1 MTLSLMYNYY
11 TNKGVIMRFN
21 KELFRQL
28 IKDNKST
35 YKKLA
40 DDLTSNGAE
49 ISEDGIKQWCRTA
62 SDIMPTFDKLNAI
75 GKIFKIDPIILI
87 SSNHIQNI
95 PSNIIL
101 IDKLDMRA
109 GAGSAGLLDVPYE
122 GNKIA
127 IDKMIINGLNPKHLK
142 IIEVIGDSMQPE
154 FQEGDLALLDMV
166 NGRNTFTKIGG
177 IYIVRV
183 NDVVYIK
190 KVEFLPDGRL
200 KLISINKEYGDM
212 IPHEQGYDYEILGKV
227 CGKIHVAKGL
237 TFDNQGIS

>member
-1 MTLSLMYNYY
+1 MSFGENLKKIMAEKSITAEVIAKRM
-11 TNKGVIMRFN
+11 GVSRGSITHWSNSIRFPKN
-21 KELFRQL
+21 
-28 IKDNKST
+28 
-35 YKKLA
+35 
-40 DDLTSNGAE
+40 DDLICSL
-49 ISEDGIKQWCRTA
+49 A
-62 SDIMPTFDKLNAI
+62 SVLGVTEQELINPKNI
-75 GKIFKIDPIILI
+75 KIFP
-87 SSNHIQNI
+87 QNE
-95 PSNIIL
+95 NIIL

-109 GAGSAGLLDVPYE
+109 GAGAAGLLDVPHE

-127 IDKMIINGLNPKHLK
+127 IDKMIINGLSPKHLK
-142 IIEVIGDSMQPE
+142 IIEVIGDSMYPE

-237 TFDNQGIS
+237 TFDNQGIK